1 MQINSTEMVA
11 KKEKKNGK
19 LKTWLQVKVKAVTD
33 WYNKDDNFL
42 RMVRFP
48 GTKLPLLTVLVDFF
62 KSFTKGRTIDR
73 AAGVAFNFFV
83 ALFPL
88 VLFFF
93 TLIPYIPIP
102 HLYERVL
109 MLLND
114 FFIPSGTLDFVTETI
129 DSIMNQPHDGLL
141 SISIILCLV
150 FGSGGIVA
158 FFNGFRNVYADYIT
172 SKDLGLKGWVIQRV
186 FAIIM
191 LIVIG
196 VLIVISVLLIS
207 LGGTTIRY
215 LVTHN
220 IIERGSFSF
229 ILFSVLRWVVGIFA
243 LSIGISML
251 YYFGN
256 VRFNEH
262 YRKELK
268 HPRKN
273 GKKYREFVIF
283 SPGTILATSL
293 FILGTVGFNAYI
305 SNFSR
310 YNVLYGSI
318 GTLIILL
325 LWIWVIAI
333 LILAGDD
340 LNSGIHREAMKLST
354 AEDATRRK
362 KIVIEDLRK
371 HIRAYQS
378 ANENRTERIEEL
390 KKSVEERQALI
401 RDLEERKKDY
411 ELIIKAYQDYAEQER
426 KSSDEQYNIGFAD
439 DDEIYEPEYQ
449 D

>member
-1 MQINSTEMVA
+1 MVD
-11 KKEKKNGK
+11 KKEKKDGK
-19 LKTWLQVKVKAVTD
+19 VKTWLQTKAKTVLD

-42 RMVRFP
+42 RRVRFP
-48 GTKLPLLTVLVDFF
+48 GTKLPLLTVLVNFF
-62 KSFTKGRTIDR
+62 KLFTKGRTIDR

-88 VLFFF
+88 ILFFF

-114 FFIPSGTLDFVTETI
+114 FFIPSGTLDYVTETI
-129 DSIMNQPHDGLL
+129 DGIMNQPHDGLL

-150 FGSGGIVA
+150 FGSGGVVA
-158 FFNGFRNVYADYIT
+158 FFNGFRNVYADYVT
-172 SKDLGLKGWVIQRV
+172 SKDLGVKGWIIQRV
-186 FAIIM
+186 FALVM

-196 VLIVISVLLIS
+196 VLLVISVLLIS
-207 LGGTTIRY
+207 LGGTAIRY
-215 LVTHN
+215 LVENN
-220 IIERGSFSF
+220 IIEKGSFSF
-229 ILFSVLRWVVGIFA
+229 VLFIIMRWVVGIFA

-256 VRFNEH
+256 IRFNEH

-268 HPRKN
+268 RPRAS

-283 SPGTILATSL
+283 SPGTILATTL
-293 FILGTVGFNAYI
+293 FILGTVAFNTYI

-325 LWIWVIAI
+325 LWIWVVAI
-333 LILAGDD
+333 LILAGND
-340 LNSGIHREAMKLST
+340 LNSGIRREAMKLSS

-371 HIRAYQS
+371 HIRNYQT
-378 ANENRTERIEEL
+378 ANENRAARIEEL
-390 KKSVEERQALI
+390 KKTVKEKEALI
-401 RDLEERKKDY
+401 QDMEERKKDY

-426 KSSDEQYNIGFAD
+426 KSSDEQYNKNID
-439 DDEIYEPEYQ
+439 QIDEDVEPENQ
-449 D
+449 A